1 MTLQFFLTYDIEKIV
16 AIMKENCLHVYLATC
31 DGDQPVVRSVSPIVE
46 DAMSIG
52 VTTFCTS
59 RKVSQIRRNPKICL
73 AFVEQPRGD
82 KAAVVIGEAEIFSN
96 LLEKKRVWKLATFD
110 LSEHFPKGPE
120 SDEFC
125 LLKIIVK
132 KVEWR
137 DSWTGGTKIYEPS

>member
-1 MTLQFFLTYDIEKIV
+1 VSFSDTKKIV
-16 AIMKENCLHVYLATC
+16 AIMKENSLHANLATC
-31 DGDQPVVRSVSPIVE
+31 DGDQPVVRPVSPIVE
-46 DAMSIG
+46 DDMSIW

-59 RKVSQIRRNPKICL
+59 RKVGQIRCNPMICL
-73 AFVEQPRGD
+73 AFVEQPGGD
-82 KAAVVIGEAEIFSN
+82 KAAVVIGEAEIVSD

-125 LLKIIVK
+125 LLKIIVNR
-132 KVEWR
+132 VEWR